1 MRTHGI
7 ALSPRWDNKPAYTLK
22 FSPNRA
28 ARHPESRKLSQNATV
43 LMARIRLA
51 FRWPRQYFITCFL
64 LVSNLLK
71 STVGMLRS
79 ALKYPLIQA
88 AINTC
93 RSGGAS
99 IMFLHVN
106 ADISSMSCA
115 FAGLHAPAIKRAA
128 ATTP

>member
-1 MRTHGI
+1 M
-7 ALSPRWDNKPAYTLK
+7 LP
-22 FSPNRA
+22 
-28 ARHPESRKLSQNATV
+28 QNATV

-51 FRWPRQYFITCFL
+51 FLWPRQYFITSFL
-64 LVSNLLK
+64 LVSNLPK

-88 AINTC
+88 AINIC

-99 IMFLHVN
+99 IKFLHVN

-115 FAGLHAPAIKRAA
+115 FTGLYAPAIKSAA
-128 ATTP
+128 AMTPERRTIVAFVMTLTYFAVAR